1 MLKIKEIT
9 AIIFSFVLLKNAIA
23 KDYVIESHGKRT
35 LVKEHIYSKN
45 DNLKIFKLEGTFTDN
60 AGNFGEFNSIVNV
73 KTLNNVIEKLEASN
87 EFIYNANIKAYN
99 IALRTNNEL
108 EQGVGKWYFSY
119 ASKSINAKCI
129 GVSILTSLNEKES
142 KEVYNQEIPKTV
154 TSMFNL
160 ANETDIDGVVCSP
173 HELKLARD
181 LLQDKIKITP
191 GIRLPGD
198 KKGDQ
203 KRVMTPDQAFQKGA
217 SAIVMGRSLTNNGNI
232 KKNLQKLIDHLSK

>member
-73 KTLNNVIEKLEASN
+73 KTLNKVIEKLEASN

-119 ASKSINAKCI
+119 ASKSINAIIHSECFYSIRYYKDNFLTLAKCNI
-129 GVSILTSLNEKES
+129 SEKAFE
-142 KEVYNQEIPKTV
+142 Q
-154 TSMFNL
+154 
-160 ANETDIDGVVCSP
+160 
-173 HELKLARD
+173 
-181 LLQDKIKITP
+181 IKNIT
-191 GIRLPGD
+191 
-198 KKGDQ
+198 Q
-203 KRVMTPDQAFQKGA
+203 
-217 SAIVMGRSLTNNGNI
+217 
-232 KKNLQKLIDHLSK
+232 